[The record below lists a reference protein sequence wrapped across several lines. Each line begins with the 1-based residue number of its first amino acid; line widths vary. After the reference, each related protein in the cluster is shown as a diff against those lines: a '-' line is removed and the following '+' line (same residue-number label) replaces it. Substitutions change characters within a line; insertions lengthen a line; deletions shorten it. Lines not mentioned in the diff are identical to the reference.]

1 MTNILNSQFPP
12 DLSAIYD
19 EKLANQLAN
28 TQGAIG
34 SLSQMVLQLHNPTL
48 LMHPLLDK
56 EAESSSQ
63 LEGTQASIEDVYKEE
78 IEDQSPEKRGHIQ
91 EIRNYREAML
101 DGYEMV
107 KKNIFSEA
115 IIRGMHKT
123 LMQGVRGRNKH
134 PGEYRK
140 GDVWVGKQGTSKDE
154 ARYIPPEAIHIDGFM
169 DELVSFIKDR
179 GEMNPLI
186 ACGVIHHRFE
196 AIHPFEDGNGRT
208 GRLIISTYLINQ
220 GLMTLPMLYPSG
232 YFEKNKNQYVDVLHS
247 VDEKENWYEWLL
259 FFLKGLEVQA
269 KLTLKVGLEIDNLFK
284 VSRELIE
291 QDARSNIGLLKVLE
305 HSFSSPYL
313 TAPLLHKRLKI
324 NKVTASRYLNKLAA
338 QKIISFGGTYQ
349 KSKFFMNSKL
359 LDILREI

>member
-1 MTNILNSQFPP
+1 MTSLPNNTFPP
-12 DLSAIYD
+12 DLSQIYD
-19 EKLANQLAN
+19 ERLANQLAN

-34 SLSQMVLQLHNPTL
+34 SLSQMVRQLHNPTL

-63 LEGTQASIEDVYKEE
+63 LEGTQASIEDVYKEG

-91 EIRNYREAML
+91 EIRNYRDAML
-101 DGYEMV
+101 DGYAMV
-107 KKNIFSEA
+107 KKGMFSEA

-123 LMQGVRGRNKH
+123 LMQGVRGGNKH

-140 GDVWVGKQGTSKDE
+140 GDVWVGKQGTSKDQ
-154 ARYIPPEAIHIDGFM
+154 ARYIPPEAIHINGLM
-169 DELVSFIKDR
+169 NRLVAFIKDK

-186 ACGVIHHRFE
+186 ASGIIHHRFE

-208 GRLIISTYLINQ
+208 GRILISTYLINQ
-220 GLMTLPMLYPSG
+220 GLMTLPVLYPSG

-247 VDEKENWYEWLL
+247 VDEKENWYDWLL

-269 KLTLKVGLEIDNLFK
+269 KLTLKVGLEIDKLFK
-284 VSRELIE
+284 ESRELIE
-291 QDARSNIGLLKVLE
+291 QDARSNIGLLRVLE
-305 HSFSSPYL
+305 YSFSNPYL
-313 TAPLLHKRLKI
+313 TSPILNKRLKI
-324 NKVTASRYLNKLAA
+324 NKVTASRYLNKLSA
-338 QKIISFGGTYQ
+338 QKIISAGGTYQ
-349 KSKFFMNSKL
+349 KSKVFVNSKL